1 VAGHTPGP
9 WMIPSGLS
17 PDQIVGTCPV
27 GVRIAVADDPRDAR
41 LIAAAPAML
50 AALKA
55 CVGSEGTGAQE
66 WALKLAR
73 ASIAQATG
81 KGI

>member
-1 VAGHTPGP
+1 VDAIT
-9 WMIPSGLS
+9 
-17 PDQIVGTCPV
+17 TE
-27 GVRIAVADDPRDAR
+27 AVAMAIADHLAYAGPCTDWEYVDALHAAKR
-41 LIAAAPAML
+41 QLAAAPAML
-50 AALKA
+50 AALEA

-73 ASIAQATG
+73 AAIAQATG